1 MAHFDEK
8 SGVIPCHTPWG
19 QWYQTIDEVVMEIN
33 VPEGTRSKEVKANFT
48 VNNLTCSVC
57 DINIK
62 VSELSGIL
70 FVMRITVRL
79 CPTLRSNDSI

>member
-62 VSELSGIL
+62 VSELSGDNIRNAHHRKAVSH
-70 FVMRITVRL
+70 FTV
-79 CPTLRSNDSI
+79 